1 MFIKRFSIYL
11 FYLFIV
17 NSIFIHQVKA
27 DVCFSDEET
36 VNIITLLDAS
46 ERDLDYIK
54 SCESLVKELYNKLDE
69 RDKTVVILTKDLI
82 QAKQDVIK
90 YKASRDTWR
99 KVVIYGGTAGVV
111 VIILTVAPT
120 LL

>member
-1 MFIKRFSIYL
+1 MYNKSIVFVLSFL
-11 FYLFIV
+11 FLFNILFPSKV
-17 NSIFIHQVKA
+17 RA
-27 DVCFSDEET
+27 EVCFSDTET
-36 VNIITLLDAS
+36 TNIITLLDAS

-54 SCESLVKELYNKLDE
+54 SCESLVKELYNKLEE
-69 RDKTVVILTKDLI
+69 RDKTVIILTKDLI